1 MRLLTAAVVAA
12 GLTIAALPA
21 LAQQGQG
28 GQQQMLQRFEQMEQ
42 MRGQMRQSESRER
55 QRELQREHRRLMQQQ
70 AQDLDG
76 LPRPDPNAPV
86 EERLRVM
93 EQRHEAMTRMMRE
106 MIEGEPDDD

>member
-1 MRLLTAAVVAA
+1 MRLMTAAIVAT

-28 GQQQMLQRFEQMEQ
+28 GQQRMQQRFEQMEQ
-42 MRGQMRQSESRER
+42 MRGQMQQSESRDR

-70 AQDLDG
+70 AQDLED

-93 EQRHEAMTRMMRE
+93 EERHEAMTRMMRE
-106 MIEGEPDDD
+106 MVEGQPDDD